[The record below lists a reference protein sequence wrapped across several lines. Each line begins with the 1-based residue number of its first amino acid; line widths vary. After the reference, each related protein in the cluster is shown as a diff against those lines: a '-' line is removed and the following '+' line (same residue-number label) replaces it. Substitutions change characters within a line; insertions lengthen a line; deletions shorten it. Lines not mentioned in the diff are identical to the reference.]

1 MHRHELSDDEWRRI
15 QQFLPSGGRR
25 RPSRLGDR
33 SFVNAVIWVAKT
45 GVPWRDLPERF
56 GPWKTVFNRFSEW
69 SKRGVWRKVF
79 KELRVDTGGDVYA
92 SIVDASIVRAHQD
105 AAGGK
110 GGSKPMLSVVLEV
123 GSPRR
128 STSSSTPTSGRSPS
142 SSPLVNSTKRR
153 LRRGSSTMRRA
164 TLYSATRRTTPL
176 ESVTPSPPER

>member
-1 MHRHELSDDEWRRI
+1 VHRHELTDLEWRRI
-15 QQFLPSGGRR
+15 QPFLPSGGRR

-33 SFVNAVIWVAKT
+33 SFVNAVLWVAKT

-79 KELRVDTGGDVYA
+79 KSLRVDTGGDVHA

-105 AAGGK
+105 ASGGK

-123 GSPRR
+123 GSPRK
-128 STSSSTPTSGRSPS
+128 STSSSTPTSVRSTS
-142 SSPLVNSTKRR
+142 SSPPASGTRPPS
-153 LRRGSSTMRRA
+153 RRGSSLRPKA
-164 TLYSATRRTTPL
+164 TPSSPTPLTTPRR
-176 ESVTPSPPER
+176 SVSPSPLEP